1 MQRNTTL
8 SQGTEVDLDHI
19 NKGADLLLRE
29 TKPSQLQTKWRQR
42 MEQAIIALSV
52 MVGLLTL
59 GFGIIA
65 GYLIRAYLQ
74 DITPQYSHPEM
85 FDANGN
91 PLPAELLA
99 VRFEGQLNDHDD
111 DDD

>member
-8 SQGTEVDLDHI
+8 SKRTEDDLDHI

-59 GFGIIA
+59 GVGAIA

-74 DITPQYSHPEM
+74 DTTPQYSHPEM

-91 PLPAELLA
+91 PLPDELLA
-99 VRFEGQLNDHDD
+99 VRFEGQLNDDD
-111 DDD
+111 D